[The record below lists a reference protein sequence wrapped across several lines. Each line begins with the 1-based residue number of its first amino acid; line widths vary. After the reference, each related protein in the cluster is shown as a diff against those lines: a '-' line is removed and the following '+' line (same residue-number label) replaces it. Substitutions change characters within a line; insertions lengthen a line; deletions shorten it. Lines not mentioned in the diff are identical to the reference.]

1 MKDDPAVSFL
11 VIANPMSSRP
21 STQVCHLHLINIFL
35 VHLILLILKFEPSG
49 MSLSRS
55 LRLNILFNCFLLLS
69 FLRKS
74 FCRLAESR
82 SEMTKLATF
91 PKPLFSLVELYN
103 ERE

>member
-55 LRLNILFNCFLLLS
+55 LRVNILFNCFVLILLS

-74 FCRLAESR
+74 FCRLAGSR

-91 PKPLFSLVELYN
+91 PKPL
-103 ERE
+103 